1 MNLFKAHIV
10 HPHTQIPLIVY
21 FNERDGYVTFEKDE
35 DVLKVLF
42 ELKDELRED
51 TLFQVNLEQASNI
64 CMTQYPVDDLSGA
77 ILFLTKLGVDEA
89 DVEFK
94 QMLIH

>member
-64 CMTQYPVDDLSGA
+64 CLTQYPVDDLSEA

>member
-51 TLFQVNLEQASNI
+51 AIFQVNLEQVSNI
-64 CMTQYPVDDLSGA
+64 CLTQYPVDDLSGA
-77 ILFLTKLGVDEA
+77 ILFLTKLGVDED